1 MTESNVVW
9 NEQPGFRPKVVAIGG
24 GTGSHVVLTG
34 LRRQGL
40 HPTAVVSVADSGGS
54 SGRLRDEFG
63 HLPPG
68 DVRQCLVALMPDD
81 YQSLLLRQLFTY
93 RFDRGE
99 GLNGHSFGNLFLTA
113 LIEITGSFER
123 AIEVAAELLKIDGRV
138 VPVSLGRTVLCARLS
153 DGTTL
158 CGEGTIDQR
167 GEVGAAID
175 YVYLD
180 PRVFINPMAKAAILD
195 ADLVVIGPGDLFTS
209 VVPPLLVDGVVD
221 ALRETTAKRVYVV
234 NIMTKPGESSGYHAS
249 DFVETIQEYL
259 GGAPLDGIIVNTGVP
274 AERALARYKS
284 QGQELVAVVDGAF
297 PSTSRVVF
305 GDLITSGM
313 FVRHDPDLVAVAL
326 FNLCKELTRAA
337 ATDAPVVGVARS

>member
-1 MTESNVVW
+1 MNQE
-9 NEQPGFRPKVVAIGG
+9 PGSPRPRVVAIGG

-34 LRRQGL
+34 LRRLGL
-40 HPTAVVSVADSGGS
+40 RPTAVVSVADSGGS

-81 YQSLLLRQLFTY
+81 HQSLLLRQLFTY

-138 VPVSLGRTVLCARLS
+138 VPVSLGRTVLCARLH
-153 DGTTL
+153 DGDTI

-167 GEVGAAID
+167 GDEGAAID

-180 PRVFINPMAKAAILD
+180 PRVFVNAEAKAAILS
-195 ADLVVIGPGDLFTS
+195 ADLVVLGPGDLFTS
-209 VVPPLLVDGVVD
+209 VIPPLLVEGMLD
-221 ALRETTAKRVYVV
+221 ALRETTAKRIYVV
-234 NIMTKPGESSGYHAS
+234 NIMTKPGESRGYRAG

-259 GGAPLDGIIVNTGVP
+259 GGAPLDGVVVNTGIP
-274 AERALARYKS
+274 SERVLARYTS
-284 QGQELVAVVDGAF
+284 QGQELVAVEDGVF
-297 PSTSRVVF
+297 PPEARVVF
-305 GDLITSGM
+305 RNLITSGM
-313 FVRHDPDLVAVAL
+313 LVRHDPDRL
-326 FNLCKELTRAA
+326 A
-337 ATDAPVVGVARS
+337 ATLISLWKDLADAVPLAETSVVAIS